1 MLERILPS
9 TVGYNSGAPRAH
21 TLPGIAPM
29 ADPSPETV
37 QLQGCLDRMRAG
49 EAAARDELF
58 RRAGGRLERLTRKML
73 KGFPGVQRWEQTDD
87 VLQNALVRLLRALRD
102 VQPVSVREFFGLS
115 AELIRRELL
124 DLAKHYYGPRGPGT
138 KHATEAGRRDG
149 EIPVYERPDES
160 HEPSALAGWCE
171 FHRHIAALPEDER
184 EVVGLLFYQ
193 ELPQAEAAALLN
205 VTVRTVQRRWQSA
218 LLKLHQVLKGH

>member
-1 MLERILPS
+1 
-9 TVGYNSGAPRAH
+9 
-21 TLPGIAPM
+21 M
-29 ADPSPETV
+29 ANVFPPTTE
-37 QLQGCLDRMRAG
+37 LQGCLDRLRAG
-49 EAAARDELF
+49 DGTARDELL

-102 VQPVSVREFFGLS
+102 VQPASVREFFALS

-138 KHATEAGRRDG
+138 KHATEAGCCEG
-149 EIPVYERPDES
+149 EVPRYDRPDES

-171 FHRHIAALPEDER
+171 FHRHIAALPDDER

-193 ELPQAEAAALLN
+193 ELTQGEAAALLH

-218 LLKLHQVLKGH
+218 LLKLHQVLKGHWPGL

>member
-73 KGFPGVQRWEQTDD
+73 KGFPGVHRWAQTDD
-87 VLQNALVRLLRALRD
+87 VLQNALIRLLRALRD
-102 VQPVSVREFFGLS
+102 VQPATVREFFALS
-115 AELIRRELL
+115 TEQIRRELI
-124 DLAKHYYGPRGPGT
+124 DLARHFYGPHGVGANHMSNAEANGT
-138 KHATEAGRRDG
+138 GSPA
-149 EIPVYERPDES
+149 YESSNRS
-160 HEPSALAGWCE
+160 NEPSLLSAWGE
-171 FHRHIAALPEDER
+171 FHEQVGRLPADER
-184 EVVGLLFYQ
+184 EVVDMLFYQ
-193 ELPQAEAAALLN
+193 ELSQTEAAEFLG

-218 LLKLHQVLKGH
+218 L